1 MRKGARLFDPTTN
14 YGLVFEVGLVVV
26 DEFVVVVPLLLVVV
40 VEFVV
45 ETVVFVFVTGVGV
58 AGLFTLVLAGLLV
71 ALLVLPASP
80 QAIPKALRA
89 NTDESAITFFIL
101 IQVSCLLQRINL
113 TYFYLVPA
121 QKHGLP
127 QTQSFFEANA
137 TIEIAQDIVNP
148 RSDKK
153 RLFLKFLI

>member
-1 MRKGARLFDPTTN
+1 M
-14 YGLVFEVGLVVV
+14 FEVGLVVV

-40 VEFVV
+40 VELVV
-45 ETVVFVFVTGVGV
+45 DTVVFVFVIAGVGV

-137 TIEIAQDIVNP
+137 TIGIVQDIVNP
-148 RSDKK
+148 QSDKK
-153 RLFLKFLI
+153 RLFLKFLT